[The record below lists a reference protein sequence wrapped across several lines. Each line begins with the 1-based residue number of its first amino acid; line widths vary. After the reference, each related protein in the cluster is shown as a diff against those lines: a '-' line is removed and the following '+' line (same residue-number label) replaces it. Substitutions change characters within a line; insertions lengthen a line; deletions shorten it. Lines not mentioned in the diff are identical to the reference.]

1 MRRLVTAAA
10 MAGGLILA
18 GAASAAGRGQDVAA
32 SAPEVEA
39 VQSMLTAR
47 GGNGAALMQQHQA
60 RFAETIADGR
70 VIPLEIQPVFLRSY
84 QRTTMAPAVL
94 TELDGAF
101 AQAFAAAMTPEERAD
116 PAAISP
122 ERQVELNQAA
132 APGVSELMHEI
143 HIAGL
148 ADACTESRAR
158 AYLCA
163 AIDLM
168 SGVPNRWRRTQ
179 SRR

>member
-1 MRRLVTAAA
+1 MRRLMTVAA

-18 GAASAAGRGQDVAA
+18 EAASAAGWGQDVAPSA
-32 SAPEVEA
+32 SEVEA

-84 QRTTMAPAVL
+84 QRTTTAPAVL
-94 TELDGAF
+94 TELDTAF
-101 AQAFAAAMTPEERAD
+101 ARAFAGAMTPEERAD

-122 ERQVELNQAA
+122 ERQLELNQAA
-132 APGVSELMHEI
+132 GSGVSELMHEI
-143 HIAGL
+143 HAAGL
-148 ADACTESRAR
+148 ADACAESRAR

-163 AIDLM
+163 AVDLM